1 MVQNGKE
8 FIPSGANFLPPPF
21 LSFFIL
27 FYFIFMII
35 FNYYYS
41 YAFFPALFLSFYPF
55 YH

>member
-1 MVQNGKE
+1 MVQHGKE
-8 FIPSGANFLPPPF
+8 FIPSGANFLPPP